1 QLEAGVATV
10 LSQLGATVTVRADG
24 SFTYDPTTS
33 VQLSQFASLHQDVID
48 SFDYSVLDP
57 HAPGYV
63 GGPGGG
69 TGCTRGTGGGSG
81 GSGSGSG
88 TGHGHVSI
96 MVLSDPSAYH
106 FDVVASQ
113 SDGFDKL
120 GWGPSINNRGFVGFQ
135 GTNNANRDSVYIW
148 NKDFG
153 FKSLVSPAMLQGGP
167 FGLPEHTLDAPGA
180 LFGPAV
186 QVHDP
191 HFLIPP
197 PQTD

>member
-1 QLEAGVATV
+1 
-10 LSQLGATVTVRADG
+10 
-24 SFTYDPTTS
+24 
-33 VQLSQFASLHQDVID
+33 
-48 SFDYSVLDP
+48 
-57 HAPGYV
+57 
-63 GGPGGG
+63 
-69 TGCTRGTGGGSG
+69 TGGTGGGSG

-120 GWGPSINNRGFVGFQ
+120 GWGPSINNRRLVGFP
-135 GTNNANRDSVYIW
+135 GRDNANPHSGHLW

-186 QVHDP
+186 QVNDAN
-191 HFLIPP
+191 FLIAQRQMNVRGFVGFVGWSIPVFS
-197 PQTD
+197 DLNDLA